1 MNQPIVIVGIGE
13 FGSIFTKAF
22 LQKGYPVY
30 PVTRSMNISDQAD
43 SIPQPEL
50 VLVAVAENDF
60 KAVMAT
66 IPAAW
71 RHCTGLLQNELLPRD
86 WTAYDLSKPTII
98 SVWFE
103 KKKGREYKVLIPSR
117 VHGPK
122 AGLLAESL
130 EGIEIPCKILSS
142 EDELLYEL
150 VLKTCLC

>member
-13 FGSIFTKAF
+13 LGGVFARAF
-22 LQKGYPVY
+22 LRNGYPVY

-71 RHCTGLLQNELLPRD
+71 RKCVCADHQYCR
-86 WTAYDLSKPTII
+86 
-98 SVWFE
+98 
-103 KKKGREYKVLIPSR
+103 
-117 VHGPK
+117 
-122 AGLLAESL
+122 AGFGERHHHRNPL
-130 EGIEIPCKILSS
+130 
-142 EDELLYEL
+142 D
-150 VLKTCLC
+150 TTQ